1 MKTFF
6 SFALFLSA
14 VSCQIMEEDLSG
26 RPVELL
32 RPASGATVPAG
43 MTHFRWHALDHATG
57 YELWVETAGRI
68 VADTLLAADTLG
80 MARSYGCL
88 LRLEAGEYQ
97 WTVAA
102 FNSGYEV
109 RSATLHLTVVEAA
122 QQPVDPDTAPD
133 EKPFEP

>member
-43 MTHFRWHALDHATG
+43 MTHFRWHALDHAT
-57 YELWVETAGRI
+57 
-68 VADTLLAADTLG
+68 
-80 MARSYGCL
+80 RSYGCL

-122 QQPVDPDTAPD
+122 RQPVDPDTAPD